1 MAPKPPVLK
10 VTAEV
15 KIRPFSLG
23 DVNAVLKIQKAC
35 KLIAAWRPRDYEQL
49 ADDPMGIFLV
59 AEREGR
65 DAPELVGFSV
75 FYRVDTEAELWNIA
89 VAPACR
95 RQGIARALLREACRR
110 LSDAGAQKLFLEVRA
125 SNLPAVELYRSL
137 DFAPLARR
145 KNYYQNPSEDALVL
159 VCKLVP
165 SEV

>member
-1 MAPKPPVLK
+1 MPPKPSILK
-10 VTAEV
+10 VSAEV
-15 KIRPFSLG
+15 KIRPFSLDDLKG
-23 DVNAVLKIQKAC
+23 VLKIQKAC
-35 KLIAAWRPRDYEQL
+35 KLMAAWRPRDYEQL
-49 ADDPMGIFLV
+49 ADDPMGVFLV
-59 AEREGR
+59 AACEGREG
-65 DAPELVGFSV
+65 PELVGFSV

-89 VAPACR
+89 VAPAYR

-110 LSDAGAQKLFLEVRA
+110 LSAAGAQKLFLEVRV

-145 KNYYQNPSEDALVL
+145 KDYYQNPSEDALVL

>member
-1 MAPKPPVLK
+1 MPSKPSVLK
-10 VTAEV
+10 ASAEV
-15 KIRPFSLG
+15 KIRPFSL
-23 DVNAVLKIQKAC
+23 DDLHAVMKIQKAC
-35 KLIAAWRPRDYEQL
+35 KLIAAWRPRDYGQL

-65 DAPELVGFSV
+65 EGPQLVGFSV

-95 RQGIARALLREACRR
+95 RQGVARALLREACRR
-110 LSDAGAQKLFLEVRA
+110 LSRAGAQKLFLEVRA

-145 KNYYQNPSEDALVL
+145 KDYYQDPTEDALVL

-165 SEV
+165 SEA